1 MGDAVSDAT
10 AVQAMQRHLSECEV
24 ARRALVDR
32 ALKLETALWSTVHGA
47 ESVSLWMERD
57 GKVAATQLQRM
68 IDESRAVL
76 AEVSP

>member
-1 MGDAVSDAT
+1 MSDAT

-32 ALKLETALWSTVHGA
+32 ALKLETALRMALREIEDPLHIEFTRSEVLTAV
-47 ESVSLWMERD
+47 R
-57 GKVAATQLQRM
+57 AA
-68 IDESRAVL
+68 L